1 MQTSLKAIE
10 LIKHHEGVRFR
21 PYRCPARLHTVG
33 VGHVL
38 YPEQAKIPMAERM
51 NFPLR
56 PEDNRVWTKDEVDA
70 ILKADL
76 ARFEKGVATYC
87 TVPLTQGM
95 FDALVSFSFNVGLG
109 TLQRS
114 TLRSKLNRGDKL
126 GAADELLK
134 YCLGGG
140 KILKGLQ
147 NRRIDERAMFLS

>member
-1 MQTSLKAIE
+1 MNVSPKACEVIR
-10 LIKHHEGVRFR
+10 HHEGVRYK
-21 PYRCPARLHTVG
+21 PYRCPAALWTIG

-114 TLRSKLNRGDKL
+114 TLRSKLNRGDKF

>member
-1 MQTSLKAIE
+1 MNVSPEAIKV
-10 LIKHHEGVRFR
+10 ICHHEGVRFK
-21 PYRCPARLHTVG
+21 PYRCPALLWTAC

-38 YPEQAKIPMAERM
+38 YPEQAKLPMAERM
-51 NFPLR
+51 NVPLR

-87 TVPLTQGM
+87 PVPLTQGM

>member
-1 MQTSLKAIE
+1 MKVSPKAIE
-10 LIKHHEGVRFR
+10 MVKHHEGVRFR
-21 PYRCPARLHTVG
+21 PYRCPALLWTAC

-87 TVPLTQGM
+87 PVPLTQGM

-114 TLRSKLNRGDKL
+114 TLRSKLNRGDKA
-126 GAADELLK
+126 GAAEELLK
-134 YCLGGG
+134 YCLAGG

>member
-1 MQTSLKAIE
+1 MNVSPGAIKV
-10 LIKHHEGVRFR
+10 ICHHEGVRFR
-21 PYRCPARLHTVG
+21 PYRCPARLYTVG
-33 VGHVL
+33 VGHVM
-38 YPEQAKIPMAERM
+38 YPEQGKLKIEDRDG
-51 NFPLR
+51 FPLR

-87 TVPLTQGM
+87 PVPLTQGM